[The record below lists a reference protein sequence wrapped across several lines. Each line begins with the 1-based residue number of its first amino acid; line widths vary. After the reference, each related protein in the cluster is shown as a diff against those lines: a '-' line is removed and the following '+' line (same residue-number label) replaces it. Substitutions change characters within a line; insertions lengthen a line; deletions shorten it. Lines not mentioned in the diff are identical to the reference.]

1 MEAICDNILCN
12 YRCHGDKLN
21 TTGLCLTERTKEAQ
35 SDAPHSTKWRV
46 SVDGNIPVSERKLV
60 FPSRQTR
67 VSVN

>member
-1 MEAICDNILCN
+1 MKLCDDIWMHMMVYGCICAHMD
-12 YRCHGDKLN
+12 
-21 TTGLCLTERTKEAQ
+21 
-35 SDAPHSTKWRV
+35 HSTKWRV